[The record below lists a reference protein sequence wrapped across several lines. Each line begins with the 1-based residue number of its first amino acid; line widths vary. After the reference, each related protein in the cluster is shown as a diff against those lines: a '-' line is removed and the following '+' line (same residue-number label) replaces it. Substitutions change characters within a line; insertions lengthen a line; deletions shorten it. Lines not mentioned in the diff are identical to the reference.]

1 MAYTFFPTSAVEIKT
16 TLKTGDKSKVDEIIA
31 IFAYVKSKFPK
42 VDSPINIDPA
52 KLAGINISRSLQGDI
67 ELKDIKT
74 KAKATKV
81 SMKFGNGSSGGRG
94 VANKGNAFEGIFAN
108 DIRQWWNG
116 EPVTDEKSRKAIE
129 DISETYKL
137 RKWKSLDIKEVGE
150 LNNRRPLVF
159 SPDVLISSQIPVSDN
174 NLGPIVTDLTLT
186 DGKKNIVYLSLKL
199 GTTVTFFNV
208 GIKTVLSPTE
218 IKSGVI
224 KNADGLK
231 LLKMFNITPALFCD
245 IYNGNLKKPLVED
258 VWKTMNSK
266 QRNSLKKF
274 LISGI
279 GHGYHVVHKLSSEI
293 KSTEIDKNYMED
305 AATPSSCMVYYGGK
319 SGSGKRIDMEIETKK
334 YILKLNIRDTQGG
347 DGYPTR
353 IMCDFSYK

>member
-52 KLAGINISRSLQGDI
+52 KLLVNISRSLQGDI
-67 ELKDIKT
+67 EIKDIK
-74 KAKATKV
+74 AKVKVTKV
-81 SMKFGNGSSGGRG
+81 TMKFGNGSSGGRG

-108 DIRQWWNG
+108 DIREWWNG
-116 EPVTDEKSRKAIE
+116 EPVADEKSRKAIE
-129 DISETYKL
+129 DISNTYKIK
-137 RKWKSLDIKEVGE
+137 KWKKLLVDDTAGAK
-150 LNNRRPLVF
+150 NNRRPLVF

-174 NLGPIVTDLTLT
+174 DLGKIVTDITLT

-258 VWKTMNSK
+258 VWKTMDSK